1 MPSSTLK
8 VIGFTDSDTTVYE
21 LLIKEGECNKEKILK
36 KTGLTRTQLEHT
48 LPRLTSY
55 GAIEVTK
62 GIIAPIPPKTFLQ
75 KYLKMKE
82 IDLELQMAEM
92 RRNVNELQS
101 LLEPVYS
108 ESRYGVRLEELWQAI
123 EGLPSMEMETI
134 RMISRCKS
142 EVCTLAERMS
152 YYPKVR
158 EELLSALD
166 RKVKVRV
173 LLLALDKETEERV
186 EDMKRCRI
194 EVRLARC
201 EWRSMRFTLADKSEL
216 LFLIWAKKSDDSR
229 VYYRPGYTKNPGMV
243 SVFADSFEYLWEKA
257 IAL

>member
-1 MPSSTLK
+1 MPLSTLK
-8 VIGFTDSDTTVYE
+8 AIGFADSDTTVYE
-21 LLIKEGECNKEKILK
+21 FLIKEGECNKEKILK
-36 KTGLTRTQLEHT
+36 RTGLTKTQLEQA

-55 GAIEVTK
+55 GAIEVKK
-62 GIIAPIPPKTFLQ
+62 GIVTPIPPRTFLQ

-82 IDLELQMAEM
+82 IDLELQMAEL

-101 LLEPVYS
+101 MLEPIYS

-142 EVCTLAERMS
+142 EVCIMAERFS

-186 EDMKRCRI
+186 DDMKRCRI

-216 LFLIWAKKSDDSR
+216 IFLVWAKKSDDSR

>member
-1 MPSSTLK
+1 MPPSTLK
-8 VIGFTDSDTTVYE
+8 AIGFTDSDARVYE
-21 LLIKEGECNKEKILK
+21 LLIKEGECDKEKILK
-36 KTGLTRTQLEHT
+36 KTGLAKAKLEEA
-48 LPRLTSY
+48 LPRLVSY
-55 GAIEVTK
+55 GAVEIRK
-62 GIIAPIPPKTFLQ
+62 NIIVPAPPKTFLQ
-75 KYLKMKE
+75 KYLKTKE
-82 IDLELQMAEM
+82 VDLELQMAEL

-101 LLEPVYS
+101 FLEPIYS
-108 ESRYGVRLEELWQAI
+108 ESRYGVRLEELWQAV

-134 RMISRCKS
+134 RMISRSKS
-142 EVCTLAERMS
+142 EICVMAERFS

-166 RKVKVRV
+166 RKVKVKA

-186 EDMKRCRI
+186 EDMKKCRM

-201 EWRSMRFTLADKSEL
+201 DWRSMRFTLVDKSEVI
-216 LFLIWAKKSDDSR
+216 FLVWAKKSDDSR

-257 IAL
+257 LPL